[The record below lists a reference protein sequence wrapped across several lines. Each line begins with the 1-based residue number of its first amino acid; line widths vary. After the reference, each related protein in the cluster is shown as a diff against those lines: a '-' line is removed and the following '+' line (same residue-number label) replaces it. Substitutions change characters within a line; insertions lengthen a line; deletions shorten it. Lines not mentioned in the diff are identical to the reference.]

1 MLLFQS
7 GLGSGTSLSAEQR
20 SRREGRYPKSPRYV
34 SQVEERLKQMRR
46 RLHTTLLTPV
56 RSLMEANR
64 SPSMRALDLT
74 GSSDLLCVNMVCEKV
89 GEPCVCRLSRV
100 LERNGRELRSLVLAG
115 NKLTQ
120 LPASVFE
127 LQHLQVL
134 DLSENEL
141 TEIPAD
147 VVKLESLKILDVR
160 NNPISGI
167 PKDVAKRFYG
177 LVEIRWDGS
186 HT

>member
-1 MLLFQS
+1 
-7 GLGSGTSLSAEQR
+7 
-20 SRREGRYPKSPRYV
+20 
-34 SQVEERLKQMRR
+34 
-46 RLHTTLLTPV
+46 
-56 RSLMEANR
+56 MEANR

-147 VVKLESLKILDVR
+147 VMKLESLKILDVR

-186 HT
+186 NG

>member
-1 MLLFQS
+1 M
-7 GLGSGTSLSAEQR
+7 R
-20 SRREGRYPKSPRYV
+20 K
-34 SQVEERLKQMRR
+34 RLY
-46 RLHTTLLTPV
+46 TTLLAPV

-147 VVKLESLKILDVR
+147 VMKLESLKILDVR

-167 PKDVAKRFYG
+167 PKDVAKWFYG

-186 HT
+186 NG

>member
-1 MLLFQS
+1 MS
-7 GLGSGTSLSAEQR
+7 ESR
-20 SRREGRYPKSPRYV
+20 SVDGPRYA
-34 SQVEERLKQMRR
+34 SKLEGCLKDMRKRLY
-46 RLHTTLLTPV
+46 TTLLAPV

-147 VVKLESLKILDVR
+147 VIKLESLKILDVR

-186 HT
+186 NG